1 MVTETLGYQLSPQ
14 QKRQWKIQQGQKQ
27 FCAQATLSI
36 RGALDSQRLRAALQ
50 RLVDR
55 HEILRTGFQIGP
67 DAEHSLQVVSTG
79 NLEWNEQY
87 LNGFEQEEIA
97 ERLAQVQSREAAAD
111 GASLSSALLKIEE
124 QNHLLVLTLS
134 PLCTDQNTF
143 VVLARHVAQEYA
155 SPASEVSA
163 QEPIQYA
170 QFSEWQNE
178 LAESGQVAK
187 GRAHWRKQIDVAL

>member
-97 ERLAQVQSREAAAD
+97 ERLAHEVERIAVLDE
-111 GASLSSALLKIEE
+111 LR
-124 QNHLLVLTLS
+124 LLVGDD
-134 PLCTDQNTF
+134 C
-143 VVLARHVAQEYA
+143 VLGPRTGSSRGCRHVRGSCAWG
-155 SPASEVSA
+155 V
-163 QEPIQYA
+163 
-170 QFSEWQNE
+170 
-178 LAESGQVAK
+178 L
-187 GRAHWRKQIDVAL
+187 R